1 MSLLLLALFRHELS
15 AFCDR
20 FGNAAS
26 VAGLLVSLI
35 GFALTLWTVY
45 ETQRASR
52 AAQEKIRE
60 EVTAAQQETRET
72 VAKIGLQLLHAES
85 DSTLRLITEVRR
97 ASREQQWLRAA
108 EKCQEAKQA
117 AIHLTANPHLTPEEK
132 RALREGADNLQLI
145 LEFIEK
151 NRLGP
156 SPAQGLAGNRM
167 RLLVVYCS
175 SIVG

>member
-1 MSLLLLALFRHELS
+1 MAHRQFTWKVIGLGGGLLSLALLLLAIFRPEEVA

-20 FGNAAS
+20 FGNRAS

-52 AAQEKIRE
+52 AAQEKIRQ

-85 DSTLRLITEVRR
+85 EATLRLITEVRR

-108 EKCQEAKQA
+108 E
-117 AIHLTANPHLTPEEK
+117 
-132 RALREGADNLQLI
+132 
-145 LEFIEK
+145 
-151 NRLGP
+151 
-156 SPAQGLAGNRM
+156 
-167 RLLVVYCS
+167 
-175 SIVG
+175 